1 MIAGENEFLC
11 FSIELFLDKENVSVM
26 YQFYLY
32 SWLVIV
38 YGNTYIVMVAKI
50 YETDL

>member
-11 FSIELFLDKENVSVM
+11 FSNELFHDKENVCVM
-26 YQFYLY
+26 FQFYLY
-32 SWLVIV
+32 SWYVLV